1 MFYLFYRKLSAGSG
15 FYLLYFN
22 SAKVRLTFCSQV
34 DVQGSFLSP
43 ALSTYIYSKKTLLPV
58 KQQTLVLT
66 VASHFQTR
74 VSFTRTAVCSQTAN
88 QLKRA
93 EKHHGTSVCGANLH
107 LSARAE
113 KCFKRKNG
121 CGMITVCIRKR
132 CSFNERMFFFL
143 ENKIDFISNNSSR
156 HFTGLPLNRLM
167 RNLDRF

>member
-1 MFYLFYRKLSAGSG
+1 MFASWRSG
-15 FYLLYFN
+15 FLLI
-22 SAKVRLTFCSQV
+22 SGTFHI
-34 DVQGSFLSP
+34 
-43 ALSTYIYSKKTLLPV
+43 YIFEKTLLPV
-58 KQQTLVLT
+58 KKQTLVLT
-66 VASHFQTR
+66 VASHFRTR

-132 CSFNERMFFFL
+132 CSLNERMFFFL
-143 ENKIDFISNNSSR
+143 ENKIDFISNYSSR

-167 RNLDRF
+167 RNLDRFWFFGEIWIYMTNDKQKTPNQ